1 MKISRIILW
10 AFLSLPVVGMAQ
22 KNKKATDGTISEK
35 ELQAEAIFTD
45 GMKFFIAETYDK
57 ALTHFKKAAEMN
69 PASPGATFMIAKSY
83 LATNDITNATLYS
96 EKALKLDE
104 DNKFYRK
111 FLGDIYIKQKR
122 FKDAAVVYEKLAE
135 KFPRDI
141 DNYLD
146 LSNAY
151 IAQEKYSDAIEVY
164 NKIEKTIGMSE
175 EITHQKQLIYLKQ
188 NKLEK
193 AIEEGDKLIA
203 SEPTEPEYVVQQAQI
218 LIANQ
223 RYDQALKMLETSLK
237 RNPDFAEAHILLAE
251 IYRKK
256 GDFDKT
262 SLELQVAFSNKNL
275 SSDVKFKI
283 LSSYMLMLEDDKNEK
298 TTENLISLTRELIK
312 QAPNEAK
319 AHVVLGDLLMK
330 KGNLAGARDS
340 YVKAT
345 ANEKSIFEVWM
356 AILEIDS
363 RLNETDNLVKHSE
376 EAIEYFPNQAL
387 FWYHNGVANFA
398 KKDYDKAISSLE
410 EARNL
415 AIDNKEMVKYVN
427 GLLGDAY
434 NEVKKYSKSD
444 DAYEAALKIDPNDE
458 HVLNNYAY
466 YLSLRKDKLNRALE
480 MSTRL
485 TEKVSNNASYL
496 DTHAWVLYVMKDF
509 RKSREVLERAIKQPS
524 GVSGTIIEHYGDVL
538 FQLGEKDKAI
548 EQWKKAHQMGEN
560 SINIEKKI
568 QSGQLIE

>member
-1 MKISRIILW
+1 MKVSKIILW
-10 AFLSLPVVGMAQ
+10 AFLWLPVLGIAQ
-22 KNKKATDGTISEK
+22 KNKKADDGTISEK

-45 GMKFFIAETYDK
+45 GMKYFIAETYDK
-57 ALTHFKKAAEMN
+57 AITHFKKAAEMN
-69 PASPGATFMIAKSY
+69 PASSGTNFMIAKSF
-83 LATNDITNATLYS
+83 LASNDIANATLYS
-96 EKALKLDE
+96 EKAAKIDD
-104 DNKFYRK
+104 DNKFYKK
-111 FLGDIYIKQKR
+111 FLGDLYIKQKR
-122 FKDAAVVYEKLAE
+122 YKEAAQIYEKLSD
-135 KFPRDI
+135 KYPTDV

-151 IAQEKYSDAIEVY
+151 IMQEKYSDAVEVY

-218 LIANQ
+218 LISNQ
-223 RYDQALKMLETSLK
+223 RYDQALKMLENSLK
-237 RNPDFAEAHILLAE
+237 RNPDFAEAHVLLAE

-256 GDFDKT
+256 GDLEKC
-262 SLELQVAFSNKNL
+262 SQELQVAFTNKNL

-283 LSSYMLMLEDDKNEK
+283 LSSYMLMMKDDKGDK
-298 TTENLISLTRELIK
+298 TLDNLIGLTRELIK
-312 QAPNEAK
+312 QAPLDAK

-330 KGNLAGARDS
+330 KGDMLGARNS
-340 YVKAT
+340 YI
-345 ANEKSIFEVWM
+345 KSTQFDKSVFEVWL
-356 AILEIDS
+356 AIVEIDS
-363 RLNETDNLVKHSE
+363 KLNNTDSLAKHSE
-376 EAIEYFPNQAL
+376 EAIEYFPNQAF

-398 KKDYDKAISSLE
+398 KKDFEKAISSLE

-415 AIDNKEMVKYVN
+415 SQDNKELTKFVN

-434 NEVKKYSKSD
+434 NEAKQFSKSD
-444 DAYEAALKIDPNDE
+444 DAYEAVLKIDPNDE

-466 YLSLRKDKLNRALE
+466 YLSLRKDKLSRALE
-480 MSTRL
+480 LSAKL
-485 TEKVSNNASYL
+485 TEKHANNPTFL
-496 DTHAWVLYVMKDF
+496 DTHAWVLYTMKDYQ
-509 RKSREVLERAIKQPS
+509 KSREVLERAVKQGS

-538 FQLGEKDKAI
+538 YQLGEKDKAI
-548 EQWKKAHQMGEN
+548 EQWKKARQMGEN
-560 SINIEKKI
+560 SINIDKKI

>member
-10 AFLSLPVVGMAQ
+10 AFLSLPMIGVAQ
-22 KNKKATDGTISEK
+22 KNKKADDGTISEK

-69 PASPGATFMIAKSY
+69 PASSGATFMIAKSY
-83 LATNDITNATLYS
+83 LAINDLSNATFYS
-96 EKALKLDE
+96 EKASKLDE
-104 DNKFYRK
+104 ENKFYRK
-111 FLGDIYIKQKR
+111 FLGEIYVKQKR
-122 FKDAAVVYEKLAE
+122 FKDAALVYEKLAD
-135 KFPRDI
+135 KFPRDV

-188 NKLEK
+188 NRLEK

-256 GDFDKT
+256 GDLDKT
-262 SLELQVAFSNKNL
+262 SQELQVAFSNKNL

-298 TTENLISLTRELIK
+298 TTESLIGLTRELIK

-330 KGNLAGARDS
+330 KGDFAGARDS
-340 YVKAT
+340 YVKST
-345 ANEKSIFEVWM
+345 EFEKSIFEVWM

-363 RLNETDNLVKHSE
+363 RLNETDNLSKHSE

-398 KKDYDKAISSLE
+398 KKDYDKAVSSLE

-415 AIDNKEMVKYVN
+415 AVDNKEMLKYVN
-427 GLLGDAY
+427 ALLGDAY

-480 MSTRL
+480 MSTKL
-485 TEKVSNNASYL
+485 TEKVSNNVSYL
-496 DTHAWVLYVMKDF
+496 DTHAWVLYVMKDY
-509 RKSREVLERAIKQPS
+509 RKSREVLEKAIKQSS

>member
-10 AFLSLPVVGMAQ
+10 AFLSLPVIGVAQ
-22 KNKKATDGTISEK
+22 KNKKADDGTISEK

-69 PASPGATFMIAKSY
+69 PASSGATFMIAKSY
-83 LATNDITNATLYS
+83 LATNDITNATLFS
-96 EKALKLDE
+96 EKASKLDE
-104 DNKFYRK
+104 ENKFYRK

-122 FKDAAVVYEKLAE
+122 FKDAALVYEKLAD

-141 DNYLD
+141 DNYLE

-256 GDFDKT
+256 GDLDKT
-262 SLELQVAFSNKNL
+262 SQELQEAFSNKNL

-298 TTENLISLTRELIK
+298 TNESLISLTRELIK

-330 KGNLAGARDS
+330 KGDFAGARDS
-340 YVKAT
+340 YVKST
-345 ANEKSIFEVWM
+345 AFEKSIFEVWM

-363 RLNETDNLVKHSE
+363 RLNETDNLAKHSE

-480 MSTRL
+480 MSTKL

-509 RKSREVLERAIKQPS
+509 RKSREVLERAIKQSS
-524 GVSGTIIEHYGDVL
+524 GVSGTIWEHYGDVL

>member
-1 MKISRIILW
+1 MKLSSIIYW
-10 AFLSLPVVGMAQ
+10 ALLLLPFAGTAQ
-22 KNKKATDGTISEK
+22 KTKKVDAGTISEK

-83 LATNDITNATLYS
+83 LATNDIVNATIYS
-96 EKALKLDE
+96 EKATKLDE
-104 DNKFYRK
+104 ENKFYRK
-111 FLGDIYIKQKR
+111 FLAEIYIKQKR
-122 FKDAAVVYEKLAE
+122 FKEAAAVYEKLADR
-135 KFPRDI
+135 FPRDI
-141 DNYLD
+141 DNYLE

-151 IAQEKYSDAIEVY
+151 IAQEKYSDAIDVY

-218 LIANQ
+218 LISNQ
-223 RYDQALKMLETSLK
+223 RYDQALKMLETTLK
-237 RNPDFAEAHILLAE
+237 HNPDFAEAHILLAE

-256 GDFDKT
+256 GDLDKT
-262 SLELQVAFSNKNL
+262 SQELQVAFSNKNL

-298 TTENLISLTRELIK
+298 TTESLINLTRALIK
-312 QAPNEAK
+312 QAPDEAK
-319 AHVVLGDLLMK
+319 AYVVLGDLLMK
-330 KGNLAGARDS
+330 KGDLAGARDS
-340 YVKAT
+340 YVQST
-345 ANEKSIFEVWM
+345 GLEKSIIEVWM
-356 AILEIDS
+356 AIVEIDS
-363 RLNETDNLVKHSE
+363 RLNETDNLARHSE

-398 KKDYDKAISSLE
+398 KKDYDKAITSLE

-415 AIDNKEMVKYVN
+415 ALDNKELVKFVN

-485 TEKVSNNASYL
+485 IEKAGNNATYL

-509 RKSREVLERAIKQPS
+509 RRSREILERAIKQNNE
-524 GVSGTIIEHYGDVL
+524 VSGTIIEHYGDVL
-538 FQLGEKDKAI
+538 YQLGEKDKAI
-548 EQWKKAHQMGEN
+548 EQWKKARQLGEN
-560 SINIEKKI
+560 SANIDKKI